1 MEGLLLG
8 LASGI
13 QCLSYCAPVLVTY
26 LLADG
31 KKPWKNMICLLEFLS
46 GRLLGYL
53 LFGTLAWC
61 TKFAV
66 TGERSSMVIFGSSY
80 VLLSVMMIVTA
91 FRDTHI
97 ACPVR
102 AFSWVMQSAPLRSS
116 LVFPAAL
123 GFLTGINLC
132 PPFLLALTETAAS
145 DSMIRSLTFFLLFF
159 IGTSVYF
166 MPLAFLGAVRSGS
179 ALKTVA
185 KMASALIALFY
196 LYKGAL
202 MVLGGI

>member
-8 LASGI
+8 LASGM

-26 LLADG
+26 LLAGG

-80 VLLSVMMIVTA
+80 ALLSVMMIAAA

-97 ACPVR
+97 TCPIKT
-102 AFSWVMQSAPLRSS
+102 FSWVMQSAPLGSS
-116 LVFPAAL
+116 LVFPVTL

-145 DSMIRSLTFFLLFF
+145 GSMIRSLTFFLLFF

-179 ALKTVA
+179 ALKMVA
-185 KMASALIALFY
+185 KMASVLVALFY
-196 LYKGAL
+196 LYKGIL